1 MGEAHLTP
9 KCSVPMVLGTSSI
22 PGIVLDT
29 GKYSN
34 KIVRPQSSFLPS
46 RSLKFSGGRQ
56 KTKKIIS
63 GNPAFPETYSRCS
76 MQKRSMVNK
85 FSYTVYSESL
95 LKIVIL
101 TSKHMLKALKSPA
114 INKSSINQA
123 CLTIEPLFA

>member
-1 MGEAHLTP
+1 M
-9 KCSVPMVLGTSSI
+9 
-22 PGIVLDT
+22 
-29 GKYSN
+29 
-34 KIVRPQSSFLPS
+34 
-46 RSLKFSGGRQ
+46 
-56 KTKKIIS
+56 KKIIS
-63 GNPAFPETYSRCS
+63 GNPAFPETYPRCS